1 MGVVSTERSACG
13 IVNCLRVRICAVK
26 GMADKGSETETVRS
40 TAVAACFC
48 FFCELRSDVF
58 CSLWSAGEFSSTVV
72 CISLAGQTL
81 TRRERV
87 W

>member
-1 MGVVSTERSACG
+1 MT
-13 IVNCLRVRICAVK
+13 CLRVRICAVK
-26 GMADKGSETETVRS
+26 KNHVIVFCRADNGSETETVRS

-58 CSLWSAGEFSSTVV
+58 CSLLSAGEFSSTVV
-72 CISLAGQTL
+72 CSSLAGQTL

>member
-1 MGVVSTERSACG
+1 MRKSDLPACSHMRSEEKSRD
-13 IVNCLRVRICAVK
+13 IFLK
-26 GMADKGSETETVRS
+26 ADNGSETETVRS